1 MLYKDNL
8 ICYKCGK
15 VFGGSDGEKLCYEC
29 NKEKEKEE
37 YKNFRQQF
45 INRFDAI
52 DLEKIIK
59 FLYYLETQKSER
71 EVIY

>member
-1 MLYKDNL
+1 MLLKYDL
-8 ICYKCGK
+8 TCCCGNK
-15 VFGGSDGEKLCYEC
+15 FDGPDGAKMCGSCE
-29 NKEKEKEE
+29 EKEE
-37 YKNFRQQF
+37 KKKYQEFRQQF